1 MDQSTAH
8 FDLVKLQNQK
18 IIRNL
23 LRKEKPQS
31 ISALASKASLTY
43 PTVAALLKELNDKG
57 EVIQDQNPQSSGGR
71 PGVRYELDIRFQY
84 GLVVY
89 LKESTM
95 IAKVYNVYGQFVE
108 EFSFMISSDITVDSV
123 ESFVDTIL
131 KKYSR
136 ITAISIGIPGVVY
149 KNEILFLPVFPNLV
163 GTALGETLTKQF
175 EVEVFI
181 ENDLNAISVA
191 QIRGKE
197 SFAHIAYMKQ
207 CIGTGIVL
215 NGEIY
220 TGSKGYAGE
229 LEYMCENIQDE
240 EQSLTTCILALTCVL
255 NLPLIYISGEYCRE
269 DTISGIIEK
278 LSKLLPENRIPEI
291 QLVKELELKYE
302 EGLFRRI
309 LLYWEN
315 TI

>member
-23 LRKEKPQS
+23 LRREKPQS

-57 EVIQDQNPQSSGGR
+57 EVIQNQNPQSSGGR
-71 PGVRYELDIRFQY
+71 PGVRYELDVHFQY

-89 LKESTM
+89 FKEST
-95 IAKVYNVYGQFVE
+95 ITAKVYNVYGQFVE
-108 EFSFMISSDITVDSV
+108 EFSFTVSSALTVDFV
-123 ESFVDTIL
+123 ESFVDTIM
-131 KKYSR
+131 KKYSS
-136 ITAISIGIPGVVY
+136 ITAISIGIPGVV
-149 KNEILFLPVFPNLV
+149 NNNDILSLPAFPKLT
-163 GTALGETLTKQF
+163 GTSLGETLKDKF
-175 EVEVFI
+175 KVEVFI

-191 QIRGKE
+191 QIKEKE

-215 NGEIY
+215 NGDIY

-229 LEYMCENIQDE
+229 LEYMCENLQDE
-240 EQSLTTCILALTCVL
+240 EQSLITCIIALICVL
-255 NLPLIYISGEYCRE
+255 NLPLIYISGECCTEDMVCRIL
-269 DTISGIIEK
+269 DN
-278 LSKLLPENRIPEI
+278 LNKLLPANRIPEL
-291 QLVKELELKYE
+291 QVVKELEVKYE

-309 LLYWEN
+309 LSYWEN